1 MRPKLLYIIL
11 ALIFLPFYSC
21 NQNKG
26 NVPDD
31 GPTYGEITVS
41 ADETLQP
48 LIDSELFAFQSLYQ
62 RAKVHVNYKPEAEV
76 FNDLLNDK
84 ARIIFVTRK
93 LTKEEQK
100 HFDEIKIVPRTVKI
114 AYDALA
120 LITNKSVKDLNLTFT
135 DLTKIISGK
144 ISSWKKLGN
153 KYGNSKIELVFDNK
167 NSSAVR
173 LFKSLIGK
181 DSLTTNAFALKNS
194 SEVINYVTKN
204 KNAFGVVGVNWVS
217 GNDSATT
224 VFSSKV
230 KMVAISPP
238 DTSKGAGD
246 YYQPYQA
253 YIAEKFY
260 PLWRDVYIISGEAR
274 NGLGSGVIAFI
285 SSEKGQRIVLKAGL
299 VPATMPV
306 RLVEI
311 KNQY

>member
-1 MRPKLLYIIL
+1 MRIKLSYIIL
-11 ALIFLPFYSC
+11 ALFLFLLSSC
-21 NQNKG
+21 NQNK
-26 NVPDD
+26 NSPED

-41 ADETLQP
+41 ADETLKP
-48 LIDSELFAFQSLYQ
+48 LIDAELFAFQSLYQ

-76 FNDLLNDK
+76 FNDLLNNR

-93 LTKEEQK
+93 LNKDELK
-100 HFDEIKIVPRTVKI
+100 HFDEVKIVPRTVKV

-120 LITNKSVKDLNLTFT
+120 LITNKSNKDLNISYT
-135 DLTKIISGK
+135 DLKKIISGK
-144 ISSWKKLGN
+144 TSRWSELGPN
-153 KYGNSKIELVFDNK
+153 LGNSKIELVFDNK

-173 LFKSLIGK
+173 FLKNLIGN
-181 DSLTTNAFALKNS
+181 DSLSVNAFALNNS
-194 SEVINYVTKN
+194 QEVIKYITEK
-204 KNAFGVVGVNWVS
+204 KDAIGIVGVNWVS
-217 GNDSATT
+217 ENDSAST
-224 VFSSKV
+224 VFSKKIKLIS
-230 KMVAISPP
+230 ISPP

-285 SSEKGQRIVLKAGL
+285 SSDKGQRIVLKAGL

-311 KNQY
+311 KDQL